1 MIDNL
6 QVCYLLDIHR
16 EKSAAT
22 RKTKYESGELVEM
35 FSADH
40 TQVTA
45 NRLQTVSHKLYDTDS
60 GNSAALL

>member
-1 MIDNL
+1 M
-6 QVCYLLDIHR
+6 
-16 EKSAAT
+16 KA
-22 RKTKYESGELVEM
+22 GELVEM

-45 NRLQTVSHKLYDTDS
+45 NRLQTASHKLYDTDS